1 VAVAHEIRQAMAAEA
16 AHPLQPEFSRLIQEV
31 RSGLAELAGL
41 PGQPAILTGA
51 RETAMDAAVSALF
64 SPKEPVIVIETG
76 EVGEA
81 WARAAEARGLD
92 SILYRIPV
100 SEPLTADRLK
110 QAVEMEPEAKGVL
123 MAAADAST
131 GVEHPVA
138 ELAGAARDAGMLSV
152 FEASSLIGVSRCRMQ
167 DWGADCLVAG
177 LDAGL
182 GLPPGLCMA
191 AASGK
196 ARERMADVAPAS
208 SSLDLHAEFTA
219 IEGGRVSRFSPPSGM
234 LSGLHAA
241 LALTNA
247 RGAEVAYAERR
258 ALAAMCRAGVWAM
271 GLSPAV
277 NQDFAAS
284 ATAVSL
290 PDGMNAR
297 DLLAVMAEG
306 YGVMCSPGAGPAG
319 RTLVMGHMGDVDH
332 GDVLAGLAALAAAF
346 SAAGGEI
353 ANKDYLE
360 RSVQAFETQIVESLG
375 QSG

>member
-1 VAVAHEIRQAMAAEA
+1 MSAEA
-16 AHPLQPEFSRLIQEV
+16 AHPLQPEYSRLIGEI

-41 PGQPAILTGA
+41 TAAPAILTGA

-92 SILYRIPV
+92 SILYKIPV

-110 QAVEMEPEAKGVL
+110 QAVEIEPEAKGVL

-131 GVEHPVA
+131 GVEHPA
-138 ELAGAARDAGMLSV
+138 EELAGVASQAGMLSV
-152 FEASSLIGVSRCRMQ
+152 FEASALIGVSRCRMQ

-177 LDAGL
+177 LDAGI

-196 ARERMADVAPAS
+196 ARERMAEVTPS
-208 SSLDLHAEFTA
+208 SASLDLHAEFTA
-219 IEGGRVSRFSPPSGM
+219 IEGGRVSLFSPPSGL
-234 LSGLHAA
+234 LSGLLAA
-241 LALTNA
+241 LALINA
-247 RGAEVAYAERR
+247 RGAEVVYAERR
-258 ALAAMCRAGVWAM
+258 ALAAMCRAGAWAM

-277 NQDFAAS
+277 NQSFASA
-284 ATAVSL
+284 ATAVRL

-297 DLLAVMAEG
+297 DLLTVMAEG
-306 YGVMCSPGAGPAG
+306 YGVMCSPGSGPAG
-319 RTLVMGHMGDVDH
+319 SSLAMGHMGDVDY
-332 GDVLAGLAALAAAF
+332 GDVLAALTALAAAF

-360 RSVQAFETQIVESLG
+360 RAVQAFESQIVESLG
-375 QSG
+375 QPG